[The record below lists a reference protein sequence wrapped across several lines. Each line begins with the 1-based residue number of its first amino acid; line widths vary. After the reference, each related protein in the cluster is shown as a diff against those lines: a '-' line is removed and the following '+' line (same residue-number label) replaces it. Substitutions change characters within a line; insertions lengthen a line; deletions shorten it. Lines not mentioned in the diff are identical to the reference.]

1 MRITINRS
9 KMLYLLV
16 LAFMGGLCIL
26 LVSLFV
32 NGKTYAMHT
41 ANRHLHGASA
51 VDSFGSIEDRNGLL
65 LADTK
70 NGKRVYNNDSTIR
83 RATLQT
89 IGDTSFFISSGV
101 HNTFKSELTGFNM
114 IWGINTAASGAK
126 SNLKLTLDAKL
137 CKTALNALEGQKGAV
152 GVYNYKTGEIIVMV
166 SSPTYDIQNKPYDID
181 TDKTGTYDGVYLN
194 KLLSGLYVPG
204 SVFKTVTAAAAI
216 DNIPDILT
224 RKFNCSGQYKAADGI
239 IKCMKEHG
247 NLNFEQALNVSCNSV
262 FAQVAIEVGAE
273 KLQKTAQQLGLTE
286 SFTVDRVNTAKGSVE
301 LSEAGQASLG
311 WAGIGQYTLV
321 LNPVSIMRYM
331 GAIANDGKAVNPF
344 FVDKVVQ
351 TDGTVLYKSG
361 SPDTKKLL
369 NVTTTNTLKSLMRS
383 NVKNNYGDS
392 RFKGLELC
400 AKTGTAEVGEEKS
413 PHAWFAGFSQR
424 DDFPYAFV
432 CVVENGGSGIGT
444 AAPVIAR
451 VLKEMDKTY

>member
-1 MRITINRS
+1 
-9 KMLYLLV
+9 
-16 LAFMGGLCIL
+16 
-26 LVSLFV
+26 
-32 NGKTYAMHT
+32 
-41 ANRHLHGASA
+41 
-51 VDSFGSIEDRNGLL
+51 
-65 LADTK
+65 
-70 NGKRVYNNDSTIR
+70 
-83 RATLQT
+83 
-89 IGDTSFFISSGV
+89 
-101 HNTFKSELTGFNM
+101 
-114 IWGINTAASGAK
+114 
-126 SNLKLTLDAKL
+126 
-137 CKTALNALEGQKGAV
+137 
-152 GVYNYKTGEIIVMV
+152 
-166 SSPTYDIQNKPYDID
+166 
-181 TDKTGTYDGVYLN
+181 
-194 KLLSGLYVPG
+194 
-204 SVFKTVTAAAAI
+204 
-216 DNIPDILT
+216 
-224 RKFNCSGQYKAADGI
+224 
-239 IKCMKEHG
+239 
-247 NLNFEQALNVSCNSV
+247 
-262 FAQVAIEVGAE
+262 
-273 KLQKTAQQLGLTE
+273 
-286 SFTVDRVNTAKGSVE
+286 
-301 LSEAGQASLG
+301 
-311 WAGIGQYTLV
+311 
-321 LNPVSIMRYM
+321 MRYM